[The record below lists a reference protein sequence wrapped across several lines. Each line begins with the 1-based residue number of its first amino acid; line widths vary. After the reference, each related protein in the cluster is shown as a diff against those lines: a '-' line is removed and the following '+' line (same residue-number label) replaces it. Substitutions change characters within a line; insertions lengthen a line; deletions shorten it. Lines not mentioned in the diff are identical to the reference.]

1 MSSSAGRVFPYKH
14 SKHHRENRMTLP
26 HASTVTRPGAKLRAA
41 VSAGALAACLSI
53 ALPLQA
59 QAAGRSGMVV
69 EGVQMP
75 AWIERDGARPEPL
88 APGAALKPNDKLR
101 TGPGSRLLLRGSDG
115 SAVKLG
121 ENAEFKLDRLG
132 MQRGNV
138 FEAAMDVLQG
148 AFRFTT
154 DALAKH
160 RQRREVSIRIATVTV
175 GIRGTDLWG
184 KSDAS
189 KQIVCLLEGKIAVTP
204 PGEAELA
211 MDRAN
216 QFYQREQG
224 RSQPLADVPAEQVRI
239 WSAETEI
246 ETGRGAAR
254 RGGKWKVVLGSAASQ
269 DDALK
274 LYDAARAGGYAASI
288 SPTAQGDKRV
298 YSVRI
303 ANLPSKAEAESL
315 AARVKGQ
322 FGATEPKASM

>member
-1 MSSSAGRVFPYKH
+1 M
-14 SKHHRENRMTLP
+14 MLP
-26 HASTVTRPGAKLRAA
+26 HSSHFPRLRVLASTA
-41 VSAGALAACLSI
+41 VLCGLLA
-53 ALPLQA
+53 ALPLQG
-59 QAAGRSGMVV
+59 QAAGSGIVV

-75 AWIERDGARPEPL
+75 AWIEREGARAEPL
-88 APGAALKPNDKLR
+88 APGTALKPNDKLR
-101 TGPGSRLLLRGSDG
+101 TGSGSRLLLRGSDG

-132 MQRGNV
+132 MQKGNV

-154 DALAKH
+154 DTLAKH

-189 KQIVCLLEGKIAVTP
+189 KQIVCLLEGKVAVTP
-204 PGEAELA
+204 PGEAEITL
-211 MDRAN
+211 DRAN

-224 RSQPLADVPAEQVRI
+224 RSEPVADVPVEQVRI

-246 ETGRGAAR
+246 ESGRGAVR
-254 RGGKWKVVLGSAASQ
+254 RGGKWKVVLGSAESQ

-274 LYDAARAGGYAASI
+274 MYDAARAAGYAASI

-303 ANLPSKAEAESL
+303 ANLPSKSEAESL
-315 AARVKGQ
+315 ATRLKGQ
-322 FGATEPKASM
+322 FGATEPKASL